1 MMTDEESYHEPQRL
15 LTVIYAPRAKIN
27 PIIERQEILKT
38 LFFNGWVKLIAI
50 EPEQNQAY
58 ELDRQGQWH
67 LITLNGAHY
76 EYH

>member
-1 MMTDEESYHEPQRL
+1 
-15 LTVIYAPRAKIN
+15 
-27 PIIERQEILKT
+27 
-38 LFFNGWVKLIAI
+38 LIAI

-67 LITLNGAHY
+67 LITLNGAHD